1 MYLLTLS
8 AGTIVKGTG
17 DQCLDNL
24 VPWLMETLTSEA
36 SPVDRSG
43 AAQGLAEVMGGMG
56 VHKLHVVM
64 PELIESAERPELE
77 PHIRDGYL
85 MMFIYLPLVFH
96 KEFTPYIAQIINP
109 ILQGLA
115 DETEFVRDTALL
127 AGQRIVAM
135 YAETAIQLLL
145 PELEKGLFDDNWR
158 IRFSSAQLIGDLLY
172 KISGVSGKMTT
183 ETADEDDNFG
193 TEQSH
198 TAISGAL
205 GSERMNRLFSGL
217 YMGRMDTSLMVRQAS
232 IHVWKVGPRSVTH
245 SGSYS
250 GCGEWEILDC
260 FNCVLTQCCS
270 VRS

>member
-1 MYLLTLS
+1 
-8 AGTIVKGTG
+8 
-17 DQCLDNL
+17 
-24 VPWLMETLTSEA
+24 METLTSEA

-64 PELIESAERPELE
+64 PELIESAERTDLE
-77 PHIRDGYL
+77 PHFRDGYL

-96 KEFTPYIAQIINP
+96 KGFTSYIAQIINP

-205 GSERMNRLFSGL
+205 GVERMNRLFSGL

-232 IHVWKVGPRSVTH
+232 IHVWKVS
-245 SGSYS
+245 
-250 GCGEWEILDC
+250 IL
-260 FNCVLTQCCS
+260 FLIYNITNTI
-270 VRS
+270 